1 MCYGCRY
8 KGIVEC
14 ERITVYSFSGEKQ
27 VSSFRTTH
35 PSATF
40 LKLIEELNTADTV
53 ATPLTAT
60 VNQKRRISVRK
71 KSVHGGVVFM
81 EGGEEEGGV
90 SGEEDEEEG
99 EGLIQDKRKSKQEA
113 RRLKK
118 EMRKKEVRDSYLEYF
133 MSHN

>member
-1 MCYGCRY
+1 MLSHVHRY
-8 KGIVEC
+8 KDIVDC

-40 LKLIEELNTADTV
+40 LKLIEELNSADTA

-60 VNQKRRISVRK
+60 DVKKRKMSVRK
-71 KSVHGGVVFM
+71 KSIQGGLGFTDREG
-81 EGGEEEGGV
+81 EGGM
-90 SGEEDEEEG
+90 SGEDEEEG
-99 EGLIQDKRKSKQEA
+99 DEEGAGLITDKRKSKQEA

-118 EMRKKEVRDSYLEYF
+118 ERRKKEVRGITLKKF
-133 MSHN
+133 